1 MPIINKNRLIR
12 MNRKPN
18 NSYLSNN
25 RYIKIKIKMI
35 RLLIINRMYQNW
47 LQMAMYIVLN
57 FNFDKIVKFSI
68 KYWIVNSEIGSK
80 RIRGRNWSRRRS

>member
-35 RLLIINRMYQNW
+35 RLLIINRMYQN
-47 LQMAMYIVLN
+47 
-57 FNFDKIVKFSI
+57 
-68 KYWIVNSEIGSK
+68 
-80 RIRGRNWSRRRS
+80 